1 MRRAETEQAPLEL
14 RARSSRTRCC
24 RGLIAL
30 ARHHSSAMASKG
42 NSLRDR
48 QISSLKKILNLNETI
63 DSSEADESQASALLA
78 PVGPILDADGNPI
91 WKVLVFD
98 DLGRDVISS
107 VMRVSDLRSMG
118 ITMHMHISSAR
129 HPIPDVP
136 VIYLVEPTARNLQGI
151 TNDLQR
157 GLYSPA
163 YINFLS
169 SLPRVLLE
177 DFATQTASAGTSD
190 QIAQLFDQYLNFI
203 VAEPDLFSLGMQK
216 QHTYWALN
224 SARTS
229 DEELEAVVDRVVS
242 GLFSVVVTMGV
253 IPIIRCP
260 KGAAAEMVAARLDRK
275 LRDHILNSKDNLF
288 SGPRQAAPSATPS
301 SRPVLILLDRNVDLV
316 PMLSHSWTY
325 QSLVHDVL
333 DMKLNRITIETAND
347 ENNAA
352 KGTTKKS
359 YDLSANDFFW
369 AKNAG
374 VPFPQVAEDID
385 AELTKYKED
394 TASITKKTGVTDLED
409 LQADTSASAQHLK
422 AAITLLPEMRERK
435 GILDMHMNILAALL
449 SGIKDRQLDNFFQ
462 VEENVM
468 KQPKSQMMDLIKD
481 DNRGK
486 DPTDKLRLFII
497 WFLST
502 EQEVSRTD
510 FEAFGKALEVAGADV
525 SCLAY
530 IRQVR
535 ATTKMTQLT
544 TINNNT
550 SNAGQQASS
559 DLFGRFSSISS
570 RLTDRLKETGV
581 PTGLSS
587 NFESLISGVKNFLP
601 ADRDLTVTKIVESIM
616 DPSTAASSAM
626 AKTEHYLY
634 FDPRSANA
642 RGTMPPPST
651 IRAGSGAVSAP
662 GGMPGAQGGPG
673 QLATFGQRRQGF
685 SEAMVFVVGGGSMEE
700 YGNLQEWVSRTGGD
714 RGRKRVV
721 YGSTELVNAKDF
733 IREELQRLD
742 RMDDDESVARGASEP
757 GAGGGVGDEG
767 GEEGGGGGGRGRS
780 SGYRSWKKKYRK
792 MRIMPPER
800 RIDVSLPS
808 TPCLFSDV
816 EKPSSAASIP
826 LKRLVQLLDEVPHS
840 SYRDAKDA
848 RCPYLADLT
857 GTITGEDDDDGDDA
871 GRPANFLSADDI
883 DNYVHAIDTAIDP
896 EAHIPTLAP
905 RAHSGTSTN
914 PVLKNPTSVTNW
926 LRKNAP
932 KIFLQDAEHNHHRN
946 TSAEEDPDAT
956 AAPPPQSR
964 TKARKNSTS
973 AASASAP
980 VAASSAAAAPRSERS
995 KSTTKSK
1002 RSRPAPE
1009 VDTAVEDAEG
1019 GDATP
1024 SSSAAAAARGKRK
1037 RDDDAGYR
1045 PSGSSSRPAK
1055 KKRKSDVEA
1064 VSSSSASRSKKEN
1077 AAAATGSGKE
1087 GDD

>member
-1 MRRAETEQAPLEL
+1 
-14 RARSSRTRCC
+14 
-24 RGLIAL
+24 
-30 ARHHSSAMASKG
+30 MASKE

-48 QISSLKKILNLNETI
+48 QIQSLKKILNLNQAVESAES
-63 DSSEADESQASALLA
+63 DEAHTNGLVA
-78 PVGPILDADGNPI
+78 PAGPILDAEGNPI

-118 ITMHMHISSAR
+118 ITMHMHITSAR
-129 HPIPDVP
+129 YPIPDVP
-136 VIYLVEPTARNLQGI
+136 VIYLLEPNAQNLESI
-151 TNDLQR
+151 TGDLQR

-177 DFATQTASAGTSD
+177 DFATQTATAGTSD
-190 QIAQLFDQYLNFI
+190 KIAQLFDQYLNFI

-224 SARTS
+224 SAKTS
-229 DEELEAVVDRVVS
+229 DEELDSVVDRIVS

-253 IPIIRCP
+253 IPVIRCP

-288 SGPRQAAPSATPS
+288 SGSRPVGSSGTPS
-301 SRPVLILLDRNVDLV
+301 SRPVLILLDRNVDLI

-333 DMKLNRITIETAND
+333 DMKLNRITIETAVD
-347 ENNAA
+347 ESNPGR
-352 KGTTKKS
+352 GTAKKS
-359 YDLSANDFFW
+359 YDLNANDFFW

-394 TASITKKTGVTDLED
+394 TAAITKKTGVTDLED
-409 LQADTSASAQHLK
+409 LQNDTSASAQHLK

-462 VEENVM
+462 LEENVM
-468 KQPKSQMMDLIKD
+468 KQPKAQIMDIIKD
-481 DNRGK
+481 ENKGAE
-486 DPTDKLRLFII
+486 PSDKLRLFVI

-510 FEAFGKALEVAGADV
+510 FEGFGKALEAAGADV

-544 TINNNT
+544 TINT
-550 SNAGQQASS
+550 SNANQQASSS

-616 DPSTAASSAM
+616 DPSTASSSAI

-634 FDPRSANA
+634 FDPRSPTA
-642 RGTMPPPST
+642 RGTMPPPSAM
-651 IRAGSGAVSAP
+651 RAGSGASAP
-662 GGMPGAQGGPG
+662 GGLPGSQGPG

-685 SEAMVFVVGGGSMEE
+685 SEAVVFTVGGGSMEE

-721 YGSTELVNAKDF
+721 YGSTELVSAGEF
-733 IREELQRLD
+733 IKQE
-742 RMDDDESVARGASEP
+742 
-757 GAGGGVGDEG
+757 
-767 GEEGGGGGGRGRS
+767 
-780 SGYRSWKKKYRK
+780 
-792 MRIMPPER
+792 
-800 RIDVSLPS
+800 
-808 TPCLFSDV
+808 
-816 EKPSSAASIP
+816 
-826 LKRLVQLLDEVPHS
+826 LKRLGDE
-840 SYRDAKDA
+840 
-848 RCPYLADLT
+848 LA
-857 GTITGEDDDDGDDA
+857 
-871 GRPANFLSADDI
+871 S
-883 DNYVHAIDTAIDP
+883 
-896 EAHIPTLAP
+896 
-905 RAHSGTSTN
+905 
-914 PVLKNPTSVTNW
+914 
-926 LRKNAP
+926 
-932 KIFLQDAEHNHHRN
+932 
-946 TSAEEDPDAT
+946 
-956 AAPPPQSR
+956 
-964 TKARKNSTS
+964 
-973 AASASAP
+973 
-980 VAASSAAAAPRSERS
+980 
-995 KSTTKSK
+995 
-1002 RSRPAPE
+1002 
-1009 VDTAVEDAEG
+1009 
-1019 GDATP
+1019 P
-1024 SSSAAAAARGKRK
+1024 S
-1037 RDDDAGYR
+1037 
-1045 PSGSSSRPAK
+1045 
-1055 KKRKSDVEA
+1055 
-1064 VSSSSASRSKKEN
+1064 
-1077 AAAATGSGKE
+1077 
-1087 GDD
+1087 

>member
-1 MRRAETEQAPLEL
+1 MA
-14 RARSSRTRCC
+14 TR
-24 RGLIAL
+24 
-30 ARHHSSAMASKG
+30 G

-48 QISSLKKILNLNETI
+48 QIASLKKILNLNETVE
-63 DSSEADESQASALLA
+63 SSEADEAHANGLLA
-78 PVGPILDADGNPI
+78 PVAPILDADGNPI

-118 ITMHMHISSAR
+118 ITMHMHIASAR

-136 VIYLVEPTARNLQGI
+136 VIYLLEPTAQNLQGI
-151 TNDLQR
+151 TTDLEK

-177 DFATQTASAGTSD
+177 DFATQTATAGTSE

-224 SARTS
+224 SAKTS
-229 DEELEAVVDRVVS
+229 DEELDLVVDRIVS
-242 GLFSVVVTMGV
+242 GLFSVIVTMGV

-288 SGPRQAAPSATPS
+288 SGPRSTAAGTPS
-301 SRPVLILLDRNVDLV
+301 SRPVLILLDRNVDLI

-333 DMKLNRITIETAND
+333 NMKLNRITIETAVEEGNP
-347 ENNAA
+347 A
-352 KGTTKKS
+352 KGTTKKA
-359 YDLSANDFFW
+359 YDLSSNDFFW

-409 LQADTSASAQHLK
+409 LQNDTSASAQHLK

-449 SGIKDRQLDNFFQ
+449 SGIKDRQLDNYFQ
-462 VEENVM
+462 IEENAQ
-468 KQPKSQMMDLIKD
+468 KQTKAQIMEIIKD
-481 DNRGK
+481 DNKGTV
-486 DPTDKLRLFII
+486 PADKLRLFII

-502 EQEVSRTD
+502 EQEVSRAD
-510 FEAFGKALEVAGADV
+510 FESFGKALEAAGADT
-525 SCLAY
+525 SSLAY
-530 IRQVR
+530 VRQVR

-550 SNAGQQASS
+550 NQQSSS

-616 DPSTAASSAM
+616 DPSTAASSAI

-642 RGTMPPPST
+642 RGTMPPPSA
-651 IRAGSGAVSAP
+651 IRSGAGANAP
-662 GGMPGAQGGPG
+662 GGMPGAAGVG
-673 QLATFGQRRQGF
+673 QSATFGQRRQGF
-685 SEAMVFVVGGGSMEE
+685 SEAVVFTVGGGSMDE

-721 YGSTELVNAKDF
+721 YGSTELVNAGEF
-733 IREELQRLD
+733 IKEELERLGN
-742 RMDDDESVARGASEP
+742 ELAS
-757 GAGGGVGDEG
+757 
-767 GEEGGGGGGRGRS
+767 
-780 SGYRSWKKKYRK
+780 
-792 MRIMPPER
+792 
-800 RIDVSLPS
+800 
-808 TPCLFSDV
+808 
-816 EKPSSAASIP
+816 
-826 LKRLVQLLDEVPHS
+826 
-840 SYRDAKDA
+840 
-848 RCPYLADLT
+848 
-857 GTITGEDDDDGDDA
+857 
-871 GRPANFLSADDI
+871 
-883 DNYVHAIDTAIDP
+883 
-896 EAHIPTLAP
+896 
-905 RAHSGTSTN
+905 
-914 PVLKNPTSVTNW
+914 
-926 LRKNAP
+926 
-932 KIFLQDAEHNHHRN
+932 
-946 TSAEEDPDAT
+946 
-956 AAPPPQSR
+956 
-964 TKARKNSTS
+964 
-973 AASASAP
+973 
-980 VAASSAAAAPRSERS
+980 
-995 KSTTKSK
+995 
-1002 RSRPAPE
+1002 
-1009 VDTAVEDAEG
+1009 
-1019 GDATP
+1019 
-1024 SSSAAAAARGKRK
+1024 
-1037 RDDDAGYR
+1037 
-1045 PSGSSSRPAK
+1045 
-1055 KKRKSDVEA
+1055 
-1064 VSSSSASRSKKEN
+1064 
-1077 AAAATGSGKE
+1077 
-1087 GDD
+1087 